1 MLEDRIRLVGV
12 PYVSQG
18 IVRTEGGDGM
28 TCPAVYLSVFH
39 SLEASELLTILF
51 PACIVCKE
59 RFFLPPSA
67 FPSSRVLCLLL
78 PLPPPFL

>member
-18 IVRTEGGDGM
+18 IMRTEGGDGM

-59 RFFLPPSA
+59 RFFLPP
-67 FPSSRVLCLLL
+67 
-78 PLPPPFL
+78 

>member
-18 IVRTEGGDGM
+18 VTRTEGGDGM

-39 SLEASELLTILF
+39 SLKAKELLTILF
-51 PACIVCKE
+51 PA
-59 RFFLPPSA
+59 
-67 FPSSRVLCLLL
+67 
-78 PLPPPFL
+78 